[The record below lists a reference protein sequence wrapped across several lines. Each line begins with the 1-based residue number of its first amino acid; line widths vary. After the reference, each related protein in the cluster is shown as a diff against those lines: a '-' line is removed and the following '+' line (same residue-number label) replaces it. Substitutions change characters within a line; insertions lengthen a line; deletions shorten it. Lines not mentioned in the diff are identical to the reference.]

1 MGTSRRQRGSAVDG
15 CRAWAIPVAPASRG
29 ASTAR
34 NGAIHAAVSAVF
46 DGAGVVNSEMATKA
60 WETAMSELQNE
71 TVDEAARQQAA
82 TGFIRAD
89 LACAFG
95 PSFFLGHLGRFVR
108 DRCPD
113 VTESLPLVQVR
124 LADGETLDI
133 CHIIGVSPRWV
144 MLAVRDTASH
154 RDGMAVELVPYEII
168 RRVGIATRHG
178 EGSSIGFAQTTPPEI
193 IAPEMLLRAAM
204 TPHANSAG

>member
-1 MGTSRRQRGSAVDG
+1 MTEL
-15 CRAWAIPVAPASRG
+15 PA
-29 ASTAR
+29 
-34 NGAIHAAVSAVF
+34 
-46 DGAGVVNSEMATKA
+46 KA
-60 WETAMSELQNE
+60 
-71 TVDEAARQQAA
+71 DEAARHEAA
-82 TGFIRAD
+82 TAFITAD

-113 VTESLPLVQVR
+113 ATENLPLVQVR
-124 LADGETLDI
+124 LVDGETLDV

-144 MLAVRDTASH
+144 MFAVRDAATH

-178 EGSSIGFAQTTPPEI
+178 EAASIGFAQTNPPEV
-193 IAPEMLLRAAM
+193 IAPETLLRAAM
-204 TPHANSAG
+204 APHVGNSSQG